1 MPEHPPILSLSLTA
15 YRIETPGDRV
25 CHIKFLTIYFKTKSW
40 SDIIALLKSEKFAC
54 FNANPV

>member
-25 CHIKFLTIYFKTKSW
+25 CHKILVRYHCMVLYLIFTAYFHLS
-40 SDIIALLKSEKFAC
+40 L
-54 FNANPV
+54 